1 MSNLNQIKSS
11 LIVRSLSTG
20 SRFLLKELKPTDDLN
35 RKNSLSMSYI
45 DTRSADSDVSGD
57 NEGAEDDLDEKI
69 RYYDGASQLEDS
81 IQRLRLL
88 LDEKRGE
95 DGNGQGLDF
104 LNFCLFG
111 IFKEDTIYSETEN
124 AATIKPFFAL
134 YLGMAF

>member
-45 DTRSADSDVSGD
+45 DTRSTVADVGGD

-104 LNFCLFG
+104 LNFLSFW
-111 IFKEDTIYSETEN
+111 
-124 AATIKPFFAL
+124 
-134 YLGMAF
+134 YL

>member
-45 DTRSADSDVSGD
+45 DTRSADSNVSGD

-104 LNFCLFG
+104 LNFLSFW
-111 IFKEDTIYSETEN
+111 
-124 AATIKPFFAL
+124 
-134 YLGMAF
+134 YL

>member
-1 MSNLNQIKSS
+1 
-11 LIVRSLSTG
+11 
-20 SRFLLKELKPTDDLN
+20 
-35 RKNSLSMSYI
+35 MSYI

-104 LNFCLFG
+104 LNFFVFLVSLKK
-111 IFKEDTIYSETEN
+111 IQYTQRQRM
-124 AATIKPFFAL
+124 L
-134 YLGMAF
+134 LL

>member
-88 LDEKRGE
+88 LDEKKGE

-124 AATIKPFFAL
+124 AATIKPLILQFLHFS
-134 YLGMAF
+134 

>member
-1 MSNLNQIKSS
+1 M
-11 LIVRSLSTG
+11 IVRSLSTG
-20 SRFLLKELKPTDDLN
+20 SRFLLKELKPADDLN

-45 DTRSADSDVSGD
+45 DTRSAVADVGGD

-88 LDEKRGE
+88 LDEKKGE

-104 LNFCLFG
+104 LNFCPFG
-111 IFKEDTIYSETEN
+111 IFKEDTILRLL
-124 AATIKPFFAL
+124 KL
-134 YLGMAF
+134 

>member
-1 MSNLNQIKSS
+1 MSNPNQIKSS

-45 DTRSADSDVSGD
+45 DTRSAVADVSGD

-104 LNFCLFG
+104 LNFLSFW
-111 IFKEDTIYSETEN
+111 
-124 AATIKPFFAL
+124 
-134 YLGMAF
+134 YL

>member
-1 MSNLNQIKSS
+1 MP
-11 LIVRSLSTG
+11 
-20 SRFLLKELKPTDDLN
+20 LLKELKPTDDLN

-45 DTRSADSDVSGD
+45 DTRSADSNVSGD

-111 IFKEDTIYSETEN
+111 IFKEDTMYSETEN
-124 AATIKPFFAL
+124 AATIKPPILQFLHFS
-134 YLGMAF
+134 